1 MTQVDRYHWSLW
13 AQWRGDAQVA
23 RMRYPSSSP
32 FYTPPRRKPDEDDG
46 IPLLD
51 PPTDEDYRIVQAID
65 AAIRALEQLD
75 AEGARGVI
83 EWFGAYPGAPRQRGQ
98 RIARM
103 GVNPRAARHFVDEHV
118 AWVDGWV
125 ACYRREVA

>member
-1 MTQVDRYHWSLW
+1 MNLDTYHWSLW

-23 RMRYPSSSP
+23 RLRYPSSSP
-32 FYTPPRRKPDEDDG
+32 FYTPPRRGETVDDG
-46 IPLLD
+46 PAYD
-51 PPTDEDYRIVQAID
+51 PPTEEDYRAVQWIERAI
-65 AAIRALEQLD
+65 AALAEID
-75 AEGARGVI
+75 PEGARGVV

-118 AWVDGWV
+118 AWVTGWV